1 QVKKGIRNIQENSM
15 VYADPTLFAVFT
27 LPMISGDPKTAL
39 KEPHTV
45 VITKK
50 IAEKY
55 FNSTNAVGK
64 VLTFNDT
71 ALYKVTGV
79 IKNIPP
85 ESHFHYD
92 FFISMPTLAES
103 RENAWF
109 NNNFATYIL
118 FRPGADVNALKAKL
132 PE

>member
-1 QVKKGIRNIQENSM
+1 
-15 VYADPTLFAVFT
+15 
-27 LPMISGDPKTAL
+27 
-39 KEPHTV
+39 
-45 VITKK
+45 
-50 IAEKY
+50 
-55 FNSTNAVGK
+55 NAVGK

-132 PE
+132 PEFMRKHAGPQLQDIMHLTFDKFEQGGNYFRFSLIRL